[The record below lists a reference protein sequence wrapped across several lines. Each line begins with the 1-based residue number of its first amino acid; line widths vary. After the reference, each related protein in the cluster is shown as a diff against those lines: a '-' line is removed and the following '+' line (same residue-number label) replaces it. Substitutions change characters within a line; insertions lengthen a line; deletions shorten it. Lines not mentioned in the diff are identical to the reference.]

1 MMLMDLLFGSTRQ
14 AVLAV
19 LLLEPESAFHLR
31 ALARQTGSHPGTL
44 LRELDKLSSAGLL
57 QRREQGNQVLYQ
69 ADREHPLFADL
80 AAMFRKTHGV
90 AAALRQALAPV
101 RERIRVALIFGS
113 VARGTQTAGSDIDL
127 LVIGTLD
134 FDELVQR
141 LHPVQQALRRE
152 INPVLYSAIEF
163 RARVERG
170 EAFVRNVMTQSVLYL
185 EGGPDDLAELAGD
198 QAPAGARR

>member
-198 QAPAGARR
+198 QEPAGARR